1 LEVVPG
7 VRVGNLLRSAV
18 LRLTGSPRFPMRLLR
33 ESQDYVG
40 GHNGWL
46 DVYGMMSLSKLRFYN
61 EDLKR
66 DLLQRTPYTELGLNR
81 DKIARWHPFHR
92 GIMLGA
98 RIMLAGHLL
107 ASKGD
112 RVAMW
117 ESVELR
123 PPFLDEDLVA
133 YTNRLHP
140 RWKLRRFKEKY
151 ILRRMAEK
159 WVPRSIA
166 SRPKKM
172 FRAPM
177 DSFHLTGPDRPT
189 WIDQVLSPESLR
201 KTGYFD
207 IEAVQ
212 KHREAIPKMRR
223 TLAKTS
229 IEMGLAAVTAT
240 QLWHH
245 LFISG
250 DLADL
255 PNRVSSFEFRAS
267 SCAAESRATENCG
280 LTRNSKLE
288 TRN

>member
-1 LEVVPG
+1 
-7 VRVGNLLRSAV
+7 
-18 LRLTGSPRFPMRLLR
+18 MHLLR
-33 ESQDYVG
+33 EAQDYVG
-40 GHNGWL
+40 GHSGWL

-61 EDLKR
+61 EELKR
-66 DLLQRTPYTELGLNR
+66 DLVQRTPYAELGLNR
-81 DKIARWHPFHR
+81 DKMRRWHPFHR
-92 GIMLGA
+92 SILLGA

-140 RWKLRRFKEKY
+140 RWKLRRFTDKY
-151 ILRRMAEK
+151 ILRKMAEK
-159 WVPRSIA
+159 WVPHSIA
-166 SRPKKM
+166 RRRKKM
-172 FRAPM
+172 FRAPL
-177 DSFHLTGPDRPT
+177 DSFHLGSANAPT

-207 IEAVQ
+207 ADAVQ
-212 KHREAIPKMRR
+212 RYRTAIPKMRR

-229 IEMGLAAVTAT
+229 IEMGLVAVTAT

-250 DLADL
+250 DLAEI
-255 PNRVSSFEFRAS
+255 PARVARTQYPVLSTRPPVM
-267 SCAAESRATENCG
+267 AAVG
-280 LTRNSKLE
+280 
-288 TRN
+288 